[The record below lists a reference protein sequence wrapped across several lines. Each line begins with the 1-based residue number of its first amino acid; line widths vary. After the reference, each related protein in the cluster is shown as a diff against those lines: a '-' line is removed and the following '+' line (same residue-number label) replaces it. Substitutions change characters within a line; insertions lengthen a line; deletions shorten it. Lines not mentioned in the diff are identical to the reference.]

1 MTKIIGL
8 LNLKHLFIYEENG
21 ANFENAVN
29 ASYKLSEDG
38 ADGILIYGSTF
49 KNRLRLFQ
57 YLKDRL
63 DIFVSPFVKTKKQL
77 NLVTPYHA
85 PIFSK
90 EGFSHTIK
98 TITPENLLF
107 LNESDYKKNKRTAIL
122 LPDETIQ
129 KLFYTS
135 VDFLPEFSALISH
148 KICEK
153 QYGYI
158 ILERVLS
165 AQKGAEFCKKV
176 NRYLF

>member
-63 DIFVSPFVKTKKQL
+63 DIFVSPFIKTKNQL
-77 NLVTPYHA
+77 GLVTPHT
-85 PIFSK
+85 PIFSEEK
-90 EGFSHTIK
+90 QSYAVRTIVPK
-98 TITPENLLF
+98 KLYF
-107 LNESDYKKNKRTAIL
+107 LNNTDYKENKKKAIL
-122 LPDETIQ
+122 LPDETIL
-129 KLFYTS
+129 KLFHTS